1 MTDSRS
7 GFEVGVLEAV
17 EAAEDRRGKNDMLL
31 GTAGDG
37 FSGRDDERW
46 LATEPLLLLKGRS
59 FECADEKV
67 ETFGYRGIV

>member
-7 GFEVGVLEAV
+7 GFEVGVREAV

-31 GTAGDG
+31 DMAGDG

-46 LATEPLLLLKGRS
+46 LATEPFRS

-67 ETFGYRGIV
+67 ETFGYRIVV